1 MNKRFS
7 IFSFPYQRY
16 TMKDKLF
23 FQDKV
28 VIITGASSGIGRAA
42 ALIFSQFNAKVVL
55 ASRNEEKLKSL
66 KEEIYSK
73 GGQALVIKT
82 DTSSLQ
88 DTQRM
93 ATETI
98 SKWGKID
105 VLIANA
111 GKYVTDVSHD
121 IDIQSFKESMEI
133 NFFGTLNVI
142 KSVLPEMK
150 RQKNGHIVI
159 VNSLDAKKGII
170 GDAPYVAAKS
180 ALDGFGEILR
190 QELKEEGI
198 NITSVYPAR
207 VDTPMI
213 EHLKVPWISP
223 KISCDKV
230 VKAMINGIKR
240 NKAIVVI
247 PSVYFLLGPL
257 NNTFP
262 RLTDWFYRKLK
273 IEGVKINEKR

>member
-1 MNKRFS
+1 
-7 IFSFPYQRY
+7 
-16 TMKDKLF
+16 MKDKLF

-28 VIITGASSGIGRAA
+28 VIITGASSGIGRAT
-42 ALIFSQFNAKVVL
+42 ALVFAQLNAKVVL
-55 ASRNEEKLKSL
+55 ASRNEEKLESL
-66 KEEIYSK
+66 KDEIHSK

-82 DTSSLQ
+82 DINSLE
-88 DTQRM
+88 DTHRM
-93 ATETI
+93 AKETI

-105 VLIANA
+105 IVIANA
-111 GKYVTDVSHD
+111 GKYVTDVSHN
-121 IDIQSFKESMEI
+121 IDILSYKESMAI

-150 RQKNGHIVI
+150 RQRKGHIVI

-180 ALDGFGEILR
+180 ALDGFGDILR
-190 QELKEEGI
+190 QELKQEGI

-213 EHLKVPWISP
+213 EHLKVPWVSP
-223 KISCDKV
+223 KITCGKV
-230 VKAMINGIKR
+230 VKAMIKGIKR
-240 NKAIVVI
+240 NKAIVII
-247 PSVYFLLGPL
+247 PSVYFLLGSL

-273 IEGVKINEKR
+273 IEGEKIEDKI

>member
-1 MNKRFS
+1 MN
-7 IFSFPYQRY
+7 
-16 TMKDKLF
+16 DKLF

-28 VIITGASSGIGRAA
+28 IIITGASSGIGRAA
-42 ALIFSQFNAKVVL
+42 ALIFSQLNAKVVL
-55 ASRNEEKLKSL
+55 ASRNEEKLDSL
-66 KEEIYSK
+66 KEEILSK

-82 DTSSLQ
+82 DTNLLEN
-88 DTQRM
+88 TQRM
-93 ATETI
+93 AKETI

-111 GKYVTDVSHD
+111 GKYVTDISHE
-121 IDIQSFKESMEI
+121 IDIQSFKESMDI

-150 RQKNGHIVI
+150 SKRKGHIVI

-180 ALDGFGEILR
+180 ALDGLGETLR
-190 QELKEEGI
+190 QELKKEGI
-198 NITSVYPAR
+198 NITSIYPAR

-213 EHLKVPWISP
+213 EHLEVPWISP
-223 KISCDKV
+223 KISCSKV
-230 VKAMINGIKR
+230 VKAMIKGIKK

-247 PSVYFLLGPL
+247 PSVYFLLGSL

-262 RLTDWFYRKLK
+262 RLTDWFYWKLK
-273 IEGVKINEKR
+273 IEGVKIGEKK

>member
-1 MNKRFS
+1 M
-7 IFSFPYQRY
+7 Q
-16 TMKDKLF
+16 DKLF

-28 VIITGASSGIGRAA
+28 VIITGASSGIGKAA
-42 ALIFSQFNAKVVL
+42 ALIFSQLNAKVVL

-66 KEEIYSK
+66 KEEINSR
-73 GGQALVIKT
+73 GRHALVIKM
-82 DTSSLQ
+82 DTSSLE
-88 DTQRM
+88 DTQKM
-93 ATETI
+93 VNETI

-121 IDIQSFKESMEI
+121 IEISAFKESMAI

-150 RQKNGHIVI
+150 SMRKGHIVI
-159 VNSLDAKKGII
+159 INSLDAKKGII

-180 ALDGFGEILR
+180 ALDGFGDSLR
-190 QELKEEGI
+190 QELKGEGI

-213 EHLKVPWISP
+213 EHLKVPWVSP
-223 KISCDKV
+223 KISCSKV
-230 VKAMINGIKR
+230 VKAMIKGIKR
-240 NKAIVVI
+240 NKAIVVV
-247 PSVYFLLGPL
+247 PSTYFLLGSL

-273 IEGVKINEKR
+273 IEGQKID